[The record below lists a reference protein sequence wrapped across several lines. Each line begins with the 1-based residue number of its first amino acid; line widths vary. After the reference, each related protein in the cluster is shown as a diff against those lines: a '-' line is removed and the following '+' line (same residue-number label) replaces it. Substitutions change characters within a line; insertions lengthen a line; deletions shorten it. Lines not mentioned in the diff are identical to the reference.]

1 MVITIVTQGRFT
13 NTRAHART
21 ETGREVRSLR
31 TRPDIRPRQR
41 ARIFARDNGTCVICH
56 RHGPYLVVAHLISVC
71 DGLKLGLSD
80 ADLFSDDNLAA
91 MCEECNAGFGKDSLP
106 PWDHGGHDQG
116 ATAPRRISGRRRPGR

>member
-1 MVITIVTQGRFT
+1 M
-13 NTRAHART
+13 
-21 ETGREVRSLR
+21 
-31 TRPDIRPRQR
+31 
-41 ARIFARDNGTCVICH
+41 RIFARDNGTCVICH

-106 PWDHGGHDQG
+106 PWIMA
-116 ATAPRRISGRRRPGR
+116 ATIRARRRRGESAADDGPADRVRA